1 MAPTNS
7 TPPGWSYQPWSYTG
21 HKSQFADK
29 DVAQPD
35 NAGKLCFYSIY
46 NYININNLLAKR
58 RIRHLYFRFI

>member
-29 DVAQPD
+29 DVPQPD
-35 NAGKLCFYSIY
+35 NAGKGFGDLYQAMSLY
-46 NYININNLLAKR
+46 YMLAEYTNFKLFFC
-58 RIRHLYFRFI
+58 HF